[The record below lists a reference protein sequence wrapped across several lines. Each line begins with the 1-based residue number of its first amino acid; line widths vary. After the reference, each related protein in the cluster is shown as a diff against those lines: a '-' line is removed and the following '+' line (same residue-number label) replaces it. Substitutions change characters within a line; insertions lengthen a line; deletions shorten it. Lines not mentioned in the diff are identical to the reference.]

1 MRLRITLFLQVK
13 RSVSITQSLQGGK
26 GERMYEYQR
35 PYSKTGFA
43 RVKISSPPQKK
54 IRCSKL
60 FCMVLKC
67 TSLPQRREIERDE
80 R

>member
-43 RVKISSPPQKK
+43 RVKISSPPKK
-54 IRCSKL
+54 KNQ
-60 FCMVLKC
+60 M
-67 TSLPQRREIERDE
+67 
-80 R
+80 